1 MNVKDGGIILVSQPR
16 SGSTNLMKSIG
27 SYYNKKQIFEPD
39 LIKNRPKC
47 NHKNDVV
54 KFFPYWPSHFTK
66 KEIYQYDDILNKI
79 KKYNTIILLAR
90 RNKEEQVDSFYNTT
104 QVINGDYLAKWS
116 DEKVD
121 KDSGTYKFY
130 YNYFIELDNIFN
142 RLSNDLNLEINYYED
157 VFKNKK
163 LNIDINLDL
172 TFLEQKNKLRQPS
185 NG

>member
-1 MNVKDGGIILVSQPR
+1 MDVKDGGIILISQAR

-39 LIKNRPKC
+39 LLKNEPKC
-47 NHKNDVV
+47 NDKSDVV
-54 KFFPYWPSHFTK
+54 KFFPFWPSHFAK
-66 KEIYQYDDILNKI
+66 REMYYYDDILNKI
-79 KKYNTIILLAR
+79 KKYNTIILLSR
-90 RNKEEQVDSFYNTT
+90 RNKKEQVDSFYNVKE
-104 QVINGDYLAKWS
+104 VIGGDYSSQWS
-116 DEKVD
+116 NEEIDR
-121 KDSGTYKFY
+121 DSLVYKFY

-172 TFLEQKNKLRQPS
+172 TFLEEKNKLRKPS